1 LGFRNPACVNT
12 EGGLAV
18 LKGFRDFVLR
28 GNVVELATA
37 VIIGAAFN
45 SIVEA
50 FTKRVLE
57 PLINSIPGGDPAK
70 AAEGVGFCV
79 GECRYANPNN
89 ANPMDALNYIDL
101 GAVIT
106 AAINFLIVAF
116 VVYFIIV
123 LPYNK
128 LSSLVIGDKEAEA
141 TEVALLTEIRNLMD
155 PEATARAEAEAAEK
169 ADSEARTA
177 HLEYAPSPPAI
188 APLAGGEPLIRPS
201 TSNPASGAIPRWEQG
216 GYPTGTQRP
225 VAGGGY
231 PTGSV
236 PPVAGGGYPTGSVP
250 PVAGGD
256 YPGAPTPPPARGY
269 APGGDYQPPPFPG
282 EGPEFPGEHPSRH
295 SR

>member
-1 LGFRNPACVNT
+1 MF
-12 EGGLAV
+12 
-18 LKGFRDFVLR
+18 KGFKEFILR

-50 FTKRVLE
+50 FTQRVLE

-79 GECRYANPNN
+79 GDCRFANPNN
-89 ANPMDALNYIDL
+89 ANPMDALNYINL

-128 LSSLVIGDKEAEA
+128 LADLFTGEKAEED
-141 TEVALLTEIRNLMD
+141 TEVSLLSEIRDLMD
-155 PEATARAEAEAAEK
+155 PEGAAERAKAEKEAEEAAAK
-169 ADSEARTA
+169 EAETTLFER
-177 HLEYAPSPPAI
+177 EGNPAI
-188 APLAGGEPLIRPS
+188 IAPIAGGGEPMIRPS
-201 TSNPASGAIPRWEQG
+201 AGGPPSGAIPRQRLGGWE
-216 GYPTGTQRP
+216 TGAQPP
-225 VAGGGY
+225 VRGGY
-231 PTGSV
+231 PTGSQPPIPGGPPTGSQPPIPGSQ
-236 PPVAGGGYPTGSVP
+236 PPVAGGGYPTP
-250 PVAGGD
+250 PPA
-256 YPGAPTPPPARGY
+256 YPGGAPTPPPAGY
-269 APGGDYQPPPFPG
+269 HPPPFPG
-282 EGPEFPGEHPSRH
+282 AGPEYPGPGPDFDDHGRH